1 MALYIRDPQVD
12 HLATQL
18 QARTG
23 ARTKTDAVRAAL
35 VNELKRQTETVLPSQ
50 RIRAAVAMVE
60 EIRAGAAQR
69 GLKGESDFDMKAFS
83 DDLWGE

>member
-1 MALYIRDPQVD
+1 MSLYIRDPEVD
-12 HLATQL
+12 RLATQL

-35 VNELKRQTETVLPSQ
+35 VNELKRQTETALPSQ
-50 RIRAAVAMVE
+50 RIRSAVAMVE

-69 GLKGESDFDMKAFS
+69 GLKGEAGFDMKAFV
-83 DDLWGE
+83 DDMWGE